1 MYQDGILR
9 IYIDEVDGVEQRFRV
24 ADLEDF
30 AVMNN
35 QLTATN
41 FYNYTLSSDEATFYT
56 DAQL

>member
-24 ADLEDF
+24 ADLEDL

-41 FYNYTLSSDEATFYT
+41 FYNYTLSSNEATFYT